1 MTKKIWLVL
10 AASLL
15 LSVSCGDPG
24 FDHSSSPSID
34 SSDSLKDKEFEEGSP
49 LLFSEFYLGELIK
62 NRVVEVANFGTEPL
76 SLKNYSIRI
85 YHGTEKTTSYTIPL
99 GDKKLQSMETFCV
112 AYSQIEEQIHHDM
125 VSADFMNNGTWP
137 MGLFRG
143 ETRVDTLGEIGYT
156 NAFASNEVIIR
167 KNEYRIGREKG
178 ERYDWIGYPAG
189 YSSNLGNAVCPVSEE
204 ELLAGPKLTE
214 EQLKLPYAVDNK
226 GTGGAVEVTV
236 SHLGDGDTT
245 VFNYPSSMSEFR
257 GCSLRYQN
265 IDTPEVQHGNT
276 IQEQPWGEAAA
287 KWNNQILSS
296 AKHILVQSVEGGALT
311 ESFGRLLGFVWVS
324 DKDNPTAA
332 DYRNLNHWTIL
343 EGYSKY
349 AFASAT
355 SIMMS
360 GELRYN
366 SFFAD
371 ANARGLKTG
380 IRLFGEKDPNFNYDR
395 A

>member
-99 GDKKLQSMETFCV
+99 GDKTLQSMETFCV

-143 ETRVDTLGEIGYT
+143 ETRVDTLGEI
-156 NAFASNEVIIR
+156 
-167 KNEYRIGREKG
+167 
-178 ERYDWIGYPAG
+178 
-189 YSSNLGNAVCPVSEE
+189 
-204 ELLAGPKLTE
+204 
-214 EQLKLPYAVDNK
+214 
-226 GTGGAVEVTV
+226 
-236 SHLGDGDTT
+236 
-245 VFNYPSSMSEFR
+245 
-257 GCSLRYQN
+257 
-265 IDTPEVQHGNT
+265 
-276 IQEQPWGEAAA
+276 
-287 KWNNQILSS
+287 
-296 AKHILVQSVEGGALT
+296 
-311 ESFGRLLGFVWVS
+311 
-324 DKDNPTAA
+324 
-332 DYRNLNHWTIL
+332 
-343 EGYSKY
+343 
-349 AFASAT
+349 
-355 SIMMS
+355 
-360 GELRYN
+360 
-366 SFFAD
+366 
-371 ANARGLKTG
+371 
-380 IRLFGEKDPNFNYDR
+380 
-395 A
+395 

>member
-1 MTKKIWLVL
+1 MTKKIWPVL

-15 LSVSCGDPG
+15 LSVSCRDTG
-24 FDHSSSPSID
+24 FDHSSSPSVD
-34 SSDSLKDKEFEEGSP
+34 SSDSLKNKEFEKGSP
-49 LLFSEFYLGELIK
+49 LLFSEFYLGDLTK
-62 NRVVEVANFGTEPL
+62 NRVVEVANFGTEPI

-85 YHGTEKTTSYTIPL
+85 YRGTEKKTSFTISL
-99 GDKKLQSMETFCV
+99 GDKTLQPMETFCV
-112 AYSQIEEQIHHDM
+112 AYSQIEEQIHYDM
-125 VSADFMNNGTWP
+125 VSPDFMNNGTWP

-143 ETRVDTLGEIGYT
+143 ETRVDTLGEIGYA

-189 YSSNLGNAVCPVSEE
+189 YSCNLGQAVCPISEQ

-214 EQLKLPYAVDNK
+214 EQLQLPYAKENK
-226 GTGGAVEVTV
+226 GTGGAVEVTL

-245 VFNYPSSMSEFR
+245 VFNYPSSMNEYKGRSF
-257 GCSLRYQN
+257 RYQN

-276 IQEQPWGEAAA
+276 IQEQPWGEAAS
-287 KWNNQILSS
+287 KWNNGILSS
-296 AKHILVQSVEGGALT
+296 AKHILIQSVEGGALT

-324 DKDNPTAA
+324 DKENPSAS
-332 DYRNLNHWTIL
+332 DYRNLNHWTVL

-355 SIMMS
+355 STMMS
-360 GELRYN
+360 GDLRYN
-366 SFFAD
+366 SYFSD
-371 ANARGLKTG
+371 AHARGVKTG